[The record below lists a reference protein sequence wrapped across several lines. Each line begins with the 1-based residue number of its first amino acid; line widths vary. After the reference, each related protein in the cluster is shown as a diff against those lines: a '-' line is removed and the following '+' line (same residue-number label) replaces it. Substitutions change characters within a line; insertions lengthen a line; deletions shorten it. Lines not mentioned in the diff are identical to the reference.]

1 LSKVE
6 RTEDSI
12 AEKLIEYFQYNKSI
26 IAVYL
31 YGSVVTG
38 KAIMASDVD
47 IALHNLQLAIQGCI
61 DIGSHA
67 ISDEGWGVAG
77 SLNEIF
83 YILQNKGVIKA
94 EVSEKM
100 ISMVGFRN
108 ILVHEYE
115 TISFDIVCNILHH
128 HLKDI
133 NEYLLAIVTHFNL
146 D

>member
-1 LSKVE
+1 MV
-6 RTEDSI
+6 
-12 AEKLIEYFQYNKSI
+12 NKS
-26 IAVYL
+26 
-31 YGSVVTG
+31 VVLR
-38 KAIMASDVD
+38 KISFIRHNLSRLKDKENISLESLKNDFD
-47 IALHNLQLAIQGCI
+47 IQDIVLHNLQLAIQGCI
-61 DIGSHA
+61 DIGSHV

-94 EVSEKM
+94 EMSEKM

-115 TISFDIVCNILHH
+115 TINFAIVCNILQH

-133 NEYLLAIVTHFNL
+133 NEYLLTMVNHFNL
-146 D
+146 G

>member
-1 LSKVE
+1 MV
-6 RTEDSI
+6 
-12 AEKLIEYFQYNKSI
+12 NKSVI
-26 IAVYL
+26 LRKVSLIRHNLSRLKDRENVSL
-31 YGSVVTG
+31 ESL
-38 KAIMASDVD
+38 KNDLD
-47 IALHNLQLAIQGCI
+47 IQDIVLHNLQLAIQGCI
-61 DIGSHA
+61 DIGSHV

-94 EVSEKM
+94 EMAEKM

-115 TISFDIVCNILHH
+115 NINFDIVYNILHH

-133 NEYLLAIVTHFNL
+133 NEYLLVIVNYFKL

>member
-1 LSKVE
+1 MV
-6 RTEDSI
+6 
-12 AEKLIEYFQYNKSI
+12 NKSVI
-26 IAVYL
+26 LRKVSLIRHNLSRLKDKENVSL
-31 YGSVVTG
+31 ESL
-38 KAIMASDVD
+38 KNDLD
-47 IALHNLQLAIQGCI
+47 IQDIVLHNLQLAIQGCI
-61 DIGSHA
+61 DIGSHV

-94 EVSEKM
+94 ETAEKM

-115 TISFDIVCNILHH
+115 NINFDIVYNILHH

-133 NEYLLAIVTHFNL
+133 NEYLLVIVNYFKL

>member
-1 LSKVE
+1 LV
-6 RTEDSI
+6 
-12 AEKLIEYFQYNKSI
+12 NKS
-26 IAVYL
+26 
-31 YGSVVTG
+31 VVLR
-38 KAIMASDVD
+38 KISLIRHNLSRLKNKENISLESLKNDFD
-47 IALHNLQLAIQGCI
+47 IQDIVLHNLQLAIQGCI
-61 DIGSHA
+61 DIGSHV

-83 YILQNKGVIKA
+83 YILQNKGVIKT
-94 EVSEKM
+94 EMSEKM

-115 TISFDIVCNILHH
+115 TINFDIVCNILQH

-133 NEYLLAIVTHFNL
+133 NEYLLAMVIHFNL

>member
-1 LSKVE
+1 LV
-6 RTEDSI
+6 
-12 AEKLIEYFQYNKSI
+12 NKSVI
-26 IAVYL
+26 LRKVSFIRHNLSRLKDKENVSL
-31 YGSVVTG
+31 ESL
-38 KAIMASDVD
+38 KNDLD
-47 IALHNLQLAIQGCI
+47 IQDIVLHNLQLAIQGCI
-61 DIGSHA
+61 DIGSHV

-94 EVSEKM
+94 KM
-100 ISMVGFRN
+100 ADKIISMVGFRN

-115 TISFDIVCNILHH
+115 TINFDIVCNILHH

-133 NEYLLAIVTHFNL
+133 NEYLLAIVNHFKL

>member
-1 LSKVE
+1 MV
-6 RTEDSI
+6 
-12 AEKLIEYFQYNKSI
+12 NKS
-26 IAVYL
+26 
-31 YGSVVTG
+31 VVLR
-38 KAIMASDVD
+38 KVSLIRHNLSRLKNKENISLESLKNDFD
-47 IALHNLQLAIQGCI
+47 IQDIVLHNLQLAIQGCI
-61 DIGSHA
+61 DIGSHV

-100 ISMVGFRN
+100 ISMVGFSN

-115 TISFDIVCNILHH
+115 TINFDIVCNILHH

-133 NEYLLAIVTHFNL
+133 NEYLLAIVNHFNL

>member
-1 LSKVE
+1 MV
-6 RTEDSI
+6 
-12 AEKLIEYFQYNKSI
+12 NKSVI
-26 IAVYL
+26 LRKISLVRHYL
-31 YGSVVTG
+31 SRLKDKEDCSLEFLKNDLDTQ
-38 KAIMASDVD
+38 D
-47 IALHNLQLAIQGCI
+47 IVLHNLQLAIQGCI
-61 DIGSHA
+61 DIGSHV

-94 EVSEKM
+94 EMADKI

-115 TISFDIVCNILHH
+115 TINFDIVCNILHH

-133 NEYLLAIVTHFNL
+133 NEYLLAIMNNFKL
-146 D
+146 G

>member
-1 LSKVE
+1 MV
-6 RTEDSI
+6 
-12 AEKLIEYFQYNKSI
+12 NKS
-26 IAVYL
+26 
-31 YGSVVTG
+31 VVLR
-38 KAIMASDVD
+38 KVSLIRHNLSRLKNKENISLESLKNDFD
-47 IALHNLQLAIQGCI
+47 IQDIVLHNLQLAIQGCI
-61 DIGSHA
+61 DIGSHV

-94 EVSEKM
+94 EMSEKM

-115 TISFDIVCNILHH
+115 TINFDIVCNILQH

-133 NEYLLAIVTHFNL
+133 NEYLLAMVNHFNL

>member
-1 LSKVE
+1 MV
-6 RTEDSI
+6 
-12 AEKLIEYFQYNKSI
+12 NKSVI
-26 IAVYL
+26 LRKVSLIRHNLSRLKDKENVSL
-31 YGSVVTG
+31 ESL
-38 KAIMASDVD
+38 KNDLD
-47 IALHNLQLAIQGCI
+47 IQDIVLHNLQLAIQGCI
-61 DIGSHA
+61 DIGSHV

-94 EVSEKM
+94 EMVEKM

-115 TISFDIVCNILHH
+115 NINFDIVYNILHR

-133 NEYLLAIVTHFNL
+133 NEYLLVIVNYFKL

>member
-1 LSKVE
+1 LV
-6 RTEDSI
+6 
-12 AEKLIEYFQYNKSI
+12 NKS
-26 IAVYL
+26 
-31 YGSVVTG
+31 VVLR
-38 KAIMASDVD
+38 KVSLIRHNLSRLKNKENISLESLKNDFD
-47 IALHNLQLAIQGCI
+47 IQDIVLHNLQLAIQGCI
-61 DIGSHA
+61 DIGSHV

-94 EVSEKM
+94 EMSEKI

-115 TISFDIVCNILHH
+115 TINFDIVCNILHH

-133 NEYLLAIVTHFNL
+133 NEYLLAIVNHFKL

>member
-1 LSKVE
+1 MV
-6 RTEDSI
+6 
-12 AEKLIEYFQYNKSI
+12 NKSVI
-26 IAVYL
+26 LRKVSFIRHNLSRLKDKENVSL
-31 YGSVVTG
+31 ESL
-38 KAIMASDVD
+38 KNDLD
-47 IALHNLQLAIQGCI
+47 IQDIVLHNLQLAIQGCI
-61 DIGSHA
+61 DIGSHV

-94 EVSEKM
+94 KM
-100 ISMVGFRN
+100 ADKIISMVGFRN

-115 TISFDIVCNILHH
+115 TINFDIVCNILHH

-133 NEYLLAIVTHFNL
+133 NEYLLAIVNHFKL